1 MCEYRYMY
9 RNYEGKGHLV
19 DTFKTRNSSTWE
31 DMLDARVVGR
41 SVNLSSSGTE
51 AYIGQGQ
58 HGLHNPG

>member
-1 MCEYRYMY
+1 
-9 RNYEGKGHLV
+9 
-19 DTFKTRNSSTWE
+19 
-31 DMLDARVVGR
+31 MLDARVVGR